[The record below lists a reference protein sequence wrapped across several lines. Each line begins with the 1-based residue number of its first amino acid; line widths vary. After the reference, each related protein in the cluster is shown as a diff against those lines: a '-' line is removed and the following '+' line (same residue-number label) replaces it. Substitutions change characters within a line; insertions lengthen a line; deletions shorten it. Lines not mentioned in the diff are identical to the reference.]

1 MNTSKT
7 RRLVAAAAA
16 GGLYAALT
24 LALAPIS
31 YGPIQFRVS
40 EILCI
45 LPFFLPVSAGG
56 LTVGCILANLLG
68 PGLGWMDVVF
78 GSLATLLASLCTA
91 AIGMRARRLGD
102 VGWGPCLLA
111 CLMPV
116 LFNAPM
122 IGFVIAYA
130 VKAEGV
136 EASIWSMTAL
146 FGAQVG
152 FGEAIVMFVLGLP
165 AMRYLLK
172 NPRLA
177 EEMGR
182 LR

>member
-1 MNTSKT
+1 MNTSKI
-7 RRLVAAAAA
+7 RGLVAAAAI

-24 LALAPIS
+24 LALASVS
-31 YGPIQFRVS
+31 YGPIQFRIS
-40 EILCI
+40 EVLCI
-45 LPFFLPVSAGG
+45 LPFFLPISAAG

-91 AIGMRARRLGD
+91 AIGIRARKAGD

-116 LFNAPM
+116 LFNAPI
-122 IGFVIAYA
+122 IGMVIAYISL
-130 VKAEGV
+130 AEG
-136 EASIWSMTAL
+136 TAEH
-146 FGAQVG
+146 FWRTAAGSGAWVG
-152 FGEAIVMFVLGLP
+152 FGEAIVMFALGLP
-165 AMRYLLK
+165 TMRYLLR

-177 EEMGR
+177 EEMER